1 LQKLHYD
8 SATFHLRENKKKVY
22 LPSYIHSLRCS
33 IDQKYSVMD
42 CTEKERWNVLMFL
55 ARNYVERMYNNMPKH
70 CFFSLHTHMKISS
83 DGSMHIVKQNG
94 YLETRVLC
102 EQINKQTP
110 NEMMAVVEKTTGW
123 YEKVNRKC

>member
-1 LQKLHYD
+1 M
-8 SATFHLRENKKKVY
+8 F
-22 LPSYIHSLRCS
+22 IHS
-33 IDQKYSVMD
+33 IF
-42 CTEKERWNVLMFL
+42 VLSF
-55 ARNYVERMYNNMPKH
+55 
-70 CFFSLHTHMKISS
+70 CFS

-123 YEKVNRKC
+123 